1 MNISKKLKVQLNGN
15 NYRVDR
21 GCTINKLLKRLKINN
36 NKAAVELNGQI
47 ADKKRYSHIKL
58 KKNDRIEIVHFIG
71 GGLIM
76 IDKFTVAKKIFKSRL
91 IVGTGKYKSFKET
104 AKAIK
109 ASGSDMVTVAVRRVN
124 ITD

>member
-47 ADKKRYSHIKL
+47 VDKKRYSHIGL

-71 GGLIM
+71 GG
-76 IDKFTVAKKIFKSRL
+76 
-91 IVGTGKYKSFKET
+91 
-104 AKAIK
+104 
-109 ASGSDMVTVAVRRVN
+109 
-124 ITD
+124 

>member
-15 NYRVDR
+15 NYRVDK

-47 ADKKRYSHIKL
+47 VDKKRYSHIRL

-71 GGLIM
+71 GG
-76 IDKFTVAKKIFKSRL
+76 
-91 IVGTGKYKSFKET
+91 
-104 AKAIK
+104 
-109 ASGSDMVTVAVRRVN
+109 
-124 ITD
+124 